1 MVLGVVSTS
10 RIALRKRVWQDTK
23 CLTQTKKMLLFWSS
37 LLIWET
43 WTWLLLSANAF
54 TSRNVWHI
62 EVHDSSATF
71 RCFLCEKTSSWN
83 RYFERSWKI
92 DRPMMGHPNSFLD
105 TVFLDENALN
115 ALNVRK
121 SSVWRQWVP
130 PPSVSS
136 SDSDQAIQ
144 IKRFRIQ
151 SRGTTSDPERPK
163 CQLTELLILIMGAG
177 TIQVLWPARRIIRI
191 IRHMAYEP
199 YQKIKNA
206 KGRFKNNNLT
216 QHGQTGAA
224 AWKICSSILSLSQRL
239 NRPILPAVAEGI
251 SMLRSWFCFDS
262 SLNQHSES
270 WQTDAQKTR

>member
-10 RIALRKRVWQDTK
+10 RIALRKRVWQDIK

-71 RCFLCEKTSSWN
+71 RCFLCEKTLSWN

-105 TVFLDENALN
+105 MFGWECTV
-115 ALNVRK
+115 
-121 SSVWRQWVP
+121 SSTTIGFFKRFR
-130 PPSVSS
+130 S
-136 SDSDQAIQ
+136 SDSE
-144 IKRFRIQ
+144 FRAVEQ
-151 SRGTTSDPERPK
+151 R
-163 CQLTELLILIMGAG
+163 LTMGAG
-177 TIQVLWPARRIIRI
+177 TIQVLWPAIRI
-191 IRHMAYEP
+191 IGAYGIWHMRPISPIKNE
-199 YQKIKNA
+199 IKNA
-206 KGRFKNNNLT
+206 NGCFKNNNLT

-224 AWKICSSILSLSQRL
+224 AWKICSSMLSLSQRL
-239 NRPILPAVAEGI
+239 NRLILPAVAEGI